1 MAVCESLA
9 SELHPL
15 RSVDHHEEAVRAE
28 LSLWGE
34 YALSGVAA
42 VYPVAPL
49 ASLPLALTLES

>member
-15 RSVDHHEEAVRAE
+15 VSVDHCEEVVWAE

-34 YALSGVAA
+34 YALSGVA
-42 VYPVAPL
+42 VVFPMAPP
-49 ASLPLALTLES
+49 ASLPLSP